1 MKQATE
7 KLGELLAINPAYPN
21 ARFELGRVSVVM
33 AMMIH
38 EDLVEAAE
46 DAAEDEDEDEDE
58 NEGHTLVV
66 PPSADE
72 EAHLNK
78 GIEYCQEASASLPFF
93 ANLIE
98 GTGGLN
104 PSCDSPGHQDPRQ
117 RRVEQNGSSERVFR
131 EPD

>member
-46 DAAEDEDEDEDE
+46 DAAEDEDEDEDKDE
-58 NEGHTLVV
+58 EGGRTLVV

-78 GIEYCQEASASLPFF
+78 GIEYCQEASASLLL
-93 ANLIE
+93 LI
-98 GTGGLN
+98 
-104 PSCDSPGHQDPRQ
+104 
-117 RRVEQNGSSERVFR
+117 
-131 EPD
+131 